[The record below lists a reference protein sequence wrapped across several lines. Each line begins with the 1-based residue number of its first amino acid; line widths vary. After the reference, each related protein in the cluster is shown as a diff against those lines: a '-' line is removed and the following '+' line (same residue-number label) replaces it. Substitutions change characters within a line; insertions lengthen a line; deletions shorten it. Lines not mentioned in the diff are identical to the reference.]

1 MTLLG
6 KKKLSE
12 FARHH
17 ASAQPA
23 IRAWVAEVEGSQW
36 RTPQDVK
43 NRYPSV
49 SILPDNYFIFNIKGG
64 QYRLEVQ
71 MAFNTGVVLVKRIG
85 THAEYNRWKH

>member
-1 MTLLG
+1 MTLVG
-6 KKKLSE
+6 KKKLFE
-12 FARHH
+12 FTRRH
-17 ASAQPA
+17 ASALQA

-49 SILPDNYFIFNIKGG
+49 SILPDNHFIFNIKGG

-71 MAFNTGVVLVKRIG
+71 MAFNTEVVLVKRIG
-85 THAEYNRWKH
+85 THSEYNRWKH